1 MNKIILGIKFA
12 LSYFT
17 LLPIRFDASDD
28 LSHPRVLKS
37 MLLSLPFVGV
47 LLATLTIVVFAAL
60 EPLGWLGAIIAAVT
74 YMVLYGFIHTEAV
87 IDVADAIHAA
97 HSGKDPYAIIKD
109 PTVGAMGVLYGVSF
123 TLLKI
128 AALSTLLIHHQF
140 LPFIAIALISRL
152 SLLVLIRTYE
162 FRSSFVT
169 QLHNNLR
176 IAPLMLLIV
185 LCGGIG
191 LYTLSWHFLVLF
203 VAGIFTAL
211 FLSYAAKKSLGFIN
225 GDVLGMSLEGVE
237 LVLMV
242 TVLLIELRSW

>member
-1 MNKIILGIKFA
+1 MNNIVLGIKFA

-17 LLPIRFDASDD
+17 LLPIRFDADDD

-47 LLATLTIVVFAAL
+47 LLSALTIAAFAAL
-60 EPLGWLGAIIAAVT
+60 EPLGWLGAIIAAVA

-87 IDVADAIHAA
+87 IDVADAVHAA
-97 HSGKDPYAIIKD
+97 HSGKDAYEIIKD

-128 AALSTLLIHHQF
+128 AALSTLLMHHLF

-152 SLLVLIRTYE
+152 SLLVLIRAYE

-169 QLHNNLR
+169 QLHENLR
-176 IAPLMLLIV
+176 VAALILLIL

-191 LYTLSWHFLVLF
+191 FYLLSVNFLALF
-203 VAGIFTAL
+203 VAGVVTAL
-211 FLSYAAKKSLGFIN
+211 LLSYTAKRSLGFIN
-225 GDVLGMSLEGVE
+225 GDVLGMSLEGSE
-237 LVLMV
+237 LVLMI
-242 TVLLIELRSW
+242 TALLTCR

>member
-1 MNKIILGIKFA
+1 VNKIYLGIKFA

-17 LLPIRFDASDD
+17 ILPIRFDAEDD
-28 LSHPRVLKS
+28 LSHPRVLKA
-37 MLLSLPFVGV
+37 MLLSLPFVGG
-47 LLATLTIVVFAAL
+47 LLSGLSIAL
-60 EPLGWLGAIIAAVT
+60 FMGLESLGWLGALIAAVA

-87 IDVADAIHAA
+87 IDVADALYAA
-97 HSGKDPYAIIKD
+97 HSGKDPYEIIKD

-128 AALSTLLIHHQF
+128 AALSTALIHHLF
-140 LPFIAIALISRL
+140 LPFIAIAVISRISVL
-152 SLLVLIRTYE
+152 ILIRTYE

-191 LYTLSWHFLVLF
+191 FYLLSGHFLVLF

-237 LVLMV
+237 LILIV
-242 TVLLIELRSW
+242 TALLTWH

>member
-1 MNKIILGIKFA
+1 MNKIILGVKFA

-17 LLPIRFDASDD
+17 LLPIRFNADDD

-47 LLATLTIVVFAAL
+47 LLASLSIGVFSVL
-60 EPLGWLGAIIAAVT
+60 ESLGWLGAIIAAVI

-87 IDVADAIHAA
+87 IDVADAVHAA
-97 HSGKDPYAIIKD
+97 HSGKDPYEIIKD

-128 AALSTLLIHHQF
+128 AALSTLLMHHLF

-169 QLHNNLR
+169 RLHENLR
-176 IAPLMLLIV
+176 VVPLILLIL
-185 LCGGIG
+185 LCGALGFY
-191 LYTLSWHFLVLF
+191 LLSVNFLPLF
-203 VAGIFTAL
+203 VAGVLTAL
-211 FLSYAAKKSLGFIN
+211 LLSFLTKRSLGFIN
-225 GDVLGMSLEGVE
+225 GDVLGMSLEGSE
-237 LVLMV
+237 LVLII
-242 TVLLIELRSW
+242 TALLTCR

>member
-1 MNKIILGIKFA
+1 MNKIVLGVKFA

-17 LLPIRFDASDD
+17 LLPIRFDKSDD

-47 LLATLTIVVFAAL
+47 LLAALAIVAFAAL
-60 EPLGWLGAIIAAVT
+60 EPLGWLGAIIAAVL

-87 IDVADAIHAA
+87 IDVADAVHAA
-97 HSGKDPYAIIKD
+97 HSGKDAYAIIKD

-123 TLLKI
+123 TLLKV
-128 AALSTLLIHHQF
+128 AALSTALMHHLF

-152 SLLVLIRTYE
+152 SLLVLIRIYE

-169 QLHNNLR
+169 QLHDNLR
-176 IAPLMLLIV
+176 TAPLVLLIA
-185 LCGGIG
+185 LCAGIG
-191 LYTLSWHFLVLF
+191 FYLLSWLFL
-203 VAGIFTAL
+203 AL
-211 FLSYAAKKSLGFIN
+211 FAAGVLAALFISYAAKKSLGFIN

-237 LVLMV
+237 LVLII
-242 TVLLIELRSW
+242 TALLTCR

>member
-1 MNKIILGIKFA
+1 MNKIVLGVKFA

-17 LLPIRFDASDD
+17 LLPVRFNESDD

-47 LLATLTIVVFAAL
+47 LLAVLSIVAFAAL
-60 EPLGWLGAIIAAVT
+60 EPLGWLGAIIAAVI

-87 IDVADAIHAA
+87 IDVADAVHAA
-97 HSGKDPYAIIKD
+97 HSGKDPYEIIKD

-128 AALSTLLIHHQF
+128 AALSSLLMHHLF
-140 LPFIAIALISRL
+140 VPFIAIALISRL
-152 SLLVLIRTYE
+152 SLLVLIRMYE

-169 QLHNNLR
+169 QLHDNLR
-176 IAPLMLLIV
+176 VAPLILLII
-185 LCGGIG
+185 LCGGVG
-191 LYTLSWHFLVLF
+191 VYALSWHFLALF
-203 VAGIFTAL
+203 AAGVSTAL
-211 FLSYAAKKSLGFIN
+211 LLSFLAKKSLGFIN

-237 LVLMV
+237 LVLMI
-242 TVLLIELRSW
+242 TALLTCR

>member
-1 MNKIILGIKFA
+1 MNKIVLGVKFA

-17 LLPIRFDASDD
+17 LLPVRFDENDD

-37 MLLSLPFVGV
+37 MLLTLPFVGV
-47 LLATLTIVVFAAL
+47 LLAALTIVVFAAL
-60 EPLGWLGAIIAAVT
+60 EPLGWLGAIIAAVL

-87 IDVADAIHAA
+87 IDVADAVHAA

-128 AALSTLLIHHQF
+128 AALSSLLMHHQF

-169 QLHNNLR
+169 QLHENLR
-176 IAPLMLLIV
+176 AAPLILLIA
-185 LCGGIG
+185 LCAGIG
-191 LYTLSWHFLVLF
+191 FYLLSWIFLALFAAGVL
-203 VAGIFTAL
+203 TAL
-211 FLSYAAKKSLGFIN
+211 FLSYATKKSLGFIN

-237 LVLMV
+237 LVLIL
-242 TVLLIELRSW
+242 TALLTCH

>member
-1 MNKIILGIKFA
+1 MNNVYLGIKFA

-17 LLPIRFDASDD
+17 LLPIRFDADDD

-37 MLLSLPFVGV
+37 MLLSLPFVGA
-47 LLATLTIVVFAAL
+47 LLAALTVAVFAAL
-60 EPLGWLGAIIAAVT
+60 EPLGWLGAIIAAVI

-87 IDVADAIHAA
+87 IDVADAVYAA
-97 HSGKDPYAIIKD
+97 HSGKDPYEIIKD

-128 AALSTLLIHHQF
+128 AALSSLLMHHLF

-169 QLHNNLR
+169 QLHENLR
-176 IAPLMLLIV
+176 VVPLILVIL
-185 LCGGIG
+185 LCGALGFY
-191 LYTLSWHFLVLF
+191 LLSVNFLALF
-203 VAGIFTAL
+203 VTGVLTAL
-211 FLSYAAKKSLGFIN
+211 FLSYASKKSLGFIN
-225 GDVLGMSLEGVE
+225 GDVLGMSLEGSE
-237 LVLMV
+237 LVLMI
-242 TVLLIELRSW
+242 TVLLTWH

>member
-1 MNKIILGIKFA
+1 MNKIILGVKFA

-17 LLPIRFDASDD
+17 LLPIRFDADD
-28 LSHPRVLKS
+28 NLSHPRVLKS

-47 LLATLTIVVFAAL
+47 LLSALTIAAFVAL
-60 EPLGWLGAIIAAVT
+60 EPLGWLGAIIAAVI

-87 IDVADAIHAA
+87 IDVADAVHAA

-128 AALSTLLIHHQF
+128 AALSTLLMHHLF

-169 QLHNNLR
+169 QLHTNLR
-176 IAPLMLLIV
+176 IVPLILLIL

-191 LYTLSWHFLVLF
+191 FYLLSVNFLALFIAGVL
-203 VAGIFTAL
+203 TAL
-211 FLSYAAKKSLGFIN
+211 LLSYTAKRSLGFIN
-225 GDVLGMSLEGVE
+225 GDVLGMSLEGSE
-237 LVLMV
+237 LVLMI
-242 TVLLIELRSW
+242 TALLTCR